1 MLLILLQSDFE
12 KYGVFAAM
20 YAVAG
25 MIVAAVAGVAFLWR
39 GPLKGWEIPEEDS
52 IANRLVTLP
61 SAALIVAGFFYARPE
76 TGWQVVAVGG
86 LLAAIT
92 AICGIAY
99 SGTRLRYRRYKPV
112 VEGDKKTK
120 NVPVLAGDE
129 LTPWAAGAMKKN
141 NLTEQQCFAGTPHN
155 PYEAEQMWP
164 LPSRVR
170 VYKKLAMLFIVT
182 LFCGTGALSWL
193 AYAVEVKVT
202 GKPASEI
209 LNKSQL
215 PGSTQNRPSPPA
227 PAPRS
232 TTSPAAT
239 GGPAA

>member
-1 MLLILLQSDFE
+1 MLLILLQSDIE

-39 GPLKGWEIPEEDS
+39 GPLKGWEIPEETS
-52 IANRLVTLP
+52 VANRLVTLP

-76 TGWQVVAVGG
+76 TGWQVVAIGG
-86 LLAAIT
+86 FLSAIT
-92 AICGIAY
+92 AIRGISY
-99 SGTRLRYRRYKPV
+99 SGTRLRYRRYKEV
-112 VEGDKKTK
+112 VDGDMKTK
-120 NVPVLAGDE
+120 KVPVLAGDE
-129 LTPWAAGAMKKN
+129 LTPWATGTMKKHT
-141 NLTEQQCFAGTPHN
+141 LTEQQCFAGTPHN

-170 VYKKLAMLFIVT
+170 VYKKLAMLFIIT

-193 AYAVEVKVT
+193 AYGVEVKVT

-215 PGSTQNRPSPPA
+215 PGSTRIWTTPPT

-232 TTSPAAT
+232 TTSPATT